1 MDSLPGSE
9 RNVPAE
15 VLSTLRAMRRP
26 VIVGHVVPDADCLG
40 SMGALA
46 RAWPLASGDSVEL
59 CLPAGTVSRRLG
71 FLVAWAAAPVVEPEG
86 LAAADGFVA
95 VDTARK
101 MRCNVGPLS
110 GQDWVAGRPVV
121 NIDHHQSNNRFGQAN
136 WVVPE
141 ASSAA
146 ELVYEVIRACGWPIT
161 PPVASLLYAGLHA
174 DTRAFTLASTGA
186 RSMAVA
192 TALLEAGA
200 DVAEVGRRLYRSLRR
215 SEFDLL
221 RVIYANTRWAAGGR
235 IAYSTAGHE
244 EIGACGCTAADID
257 EQVEVPRS
265 VAGIAMA
272 LLFTEG
278 NRGRTRIN
286 LRGEQGTSVLPLA
299 EALGGG
305 GHDQAAGVVLEC
317 SLEEALARVLPLA
330 EHHLSASPSMPPGG
344 PPLQRWGSE

>member
-1 MDSLPGSE
+1 MDSEQSSE
-9 RNVPAE
+9 RTVPVE
-15 VLSTLRAMRRP
+15 VLSALRKLRRP
-26 VIVGHVVPDADCLG
+26 VIVGHVTPDADCLG

-46 RAWPLASGDSVEL
+46 RAWPLASGGSAEL

-86 LAAADGFVA
+86 LAAADGFII

-101 MRCNVGPLS
+101 ARCNVGPMS
-110 GQDWVAGRPVV
+110 GQDWAAGRPVV
-121 NIDHHQSNNRFGQAN
+121 NIDHHQSNDRFGQAH

-146 ELVYEVIRACGWPIT
+146 ELVYDVIRSCGWPMT

-200 DVAEVGRRLYRSLRR
+200 DVAEVGRRLYRSLSRGEL
-215 SEFDLL
+215 SLL
-221 RVIYANTRWAAGGR
+221 RVIYANTRLVAGAR
-235 IAYSTAGHE
+235 IAYSTASQE
-244 EIGACGCTAADID
+244 EIGACGCVAADID

-265 VAGIAMA
+265 VEGIAMA

-317 SLEEALARVLPLA
+317 GLEEALARVLPLA
-330 EHHLSASPSMPPGG
+330 EQHLTDPMSV
-344 PPLQRWGSE
+344 QRVQSDV